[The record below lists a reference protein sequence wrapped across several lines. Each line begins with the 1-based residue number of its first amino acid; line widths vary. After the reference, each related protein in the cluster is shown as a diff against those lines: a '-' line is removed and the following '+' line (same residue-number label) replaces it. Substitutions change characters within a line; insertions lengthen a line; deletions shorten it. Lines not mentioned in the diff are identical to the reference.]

1 MMKRIYVSST
11 TPDLAQHRTHL
22 VRILAENKYRVLN
35 ESGLNTLDSLESIVD
50 ADVFVGIVGHHYGDP
65 STSEKS
71 IFELQF
77 DEAVALELPTLMFLV
92 NPDYIWDDAAYE
104 TSPQGFQRRKQF
116 ENRILSRFDVDYHLF
131 TSPEDLATQILDEL
145 KKKQA
150 TGSGRFLAA
159 VLLSSILLLAIG
171 ISVFLFNGG
180 NFPFVNRA
188 DATLVGEATTLTPTL
203 LSTTALATDAPNSP
217 SATPIGGA
225 SEATATKRP
234 FITPLPQAAAT
245 ERATNGDQQL
255 IVEQPTKSVSAQA
268 TTFEAQGLNLT
279 PTLIAQVASATPFVP
294 TATVMPTLSP
304 TFTITA
310 TTATKATSVPP
321 TFTVTPATTATVEA
335 STGTE
340 IIQTEPCTR
349 PQGWADY
356 TIQRGN
362 TLFSIARSVSST
374 VRILAEVNCLADAD
388 AITSGQ
394 VIFIPFLPSQ
404 PIQTT
409 TPSAT
414 GSSTNNNVVA
424 VPLSGGVCPSANVSI
439 TSPGSGAT
447 LSGTFTVYGTA
458 RQNGEPFQYY
468 RLEIRPA
475 FSEVYNFVDS
485 KPVQVV
491 NGVLG
496 SINAKR
502 FGNGAHYLRLTVVN
516 NTGNYPDECIIP
528 IVFSGN

>member
-1 MMKRIYVSST
+1 MKRIYISST
-11 TPDLAQHRTHL
+11 TPDLAQHRAHL
-22 VRILAENKYRVLN
+22 VQTLGENKYRVLN
-35 ESGLNTLDSLESIVD
+35 EVGLNTLDSLESIVD

-65 STSEKS
+65 SSSEKS

-131 TSPEDLATQILDEL
+131 TSPEDLTNQVLNEL
-145 KKKQA
+145 KKTRA
-150 TGSGRFLAA
+150 VGGGRFLAA
-159 VLLSSILLLAIG
+159 VLLSTTLLILIGVSAFLL
-171 ISVFLFNGG
+171 STG
-180 NFPFVNRA
+180 NFPFISNEDSSNVSMV
-188 DATLVGEATTLTPTL
+188 ATETV
-203 LSTTALATDAPNSP
+203 TALAVDITNPP
-217 SATPIGGA
+217 SATPLAGMTGA
-225 SEATATKRP
+225 VTPTKRP
-234 FITPLPQAAAT
+234 FITPLPEAIAT
-245 ERATNGDQQL
+245 ERADNGNQQV
-255 IVEQPTKSVSAQA
+255 IAEQPTKSITLQS
-268 TTFEAQGLNLT
+268 TTFEAQAVNVT
-279 PTLIAQVASATPFVP
+279 PTVIVQVASATPFVP
-294 TATVMPTLSP
+294 TATPLPTLSP
-304 TFTITA
+304 TFTVTP
-310 TTATKATSVPP
+310 VPP
-321 TFTVTPATTATVEA
+321 TQIVSVTPSPTVTVGTTATVEV
-335 STGTE
+335 SSSTE

-356 TIQRGN
+356 TVQRGN

-374 VRILAEVNCLADAD
+374 VRILADVNCLADAD
-388 AITSGQ
+388 AITTGQ

-409 TPSAT
+409 TPSANS
-414 GSSTNNNVVA
+414 GNTNANTVA
-424 VPLSGGVCPSANVSI
+424 IPLSGGSCPSANVSI
-439 TSPGSGAT
+439 TSPSSGAV

-485 KPVQVV
+485 KTVQVV

-528 IVFSGN
+528 VVFNGN